1 LFVIC
6 IAPYTIIVSPFMY
19 LPNLC
24 SPSKGGG
31 EVHLRDRKI
40 LATEGQANWGFESK
54 ISEEKYEYRTEFVL

>member
-1 LFVIC
+1 
-6 IAPYTIIVSPFMY
+6 MY

-24 SPSKGGG
+24 SLSKGGG